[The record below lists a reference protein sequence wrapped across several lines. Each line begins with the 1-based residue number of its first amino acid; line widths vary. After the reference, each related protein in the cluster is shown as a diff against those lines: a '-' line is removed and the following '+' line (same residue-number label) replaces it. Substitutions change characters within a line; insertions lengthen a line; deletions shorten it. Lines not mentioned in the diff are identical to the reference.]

1 MRLLK
6 FCFLISLFLVM
17 LLGWLEVNQQ
27 KKLNQLKLQNQ
38 ILLIQIDSLKAENFF
53 KSQQIQQFS
62 LVNDSLLK

>member
-1 MRLLK
+1 
-6 FCFLISLFLVM
+6 M